1 MFTRMLDRPRIAA
14 ICARTGMLFAWAALA
29 QGSDFYVAEQG
40 DDASSG
46 ESPRL
51 AWRSIERV
59 NRHRFQPGDRLL
71 FESGQ
76 TFHGNLYLSAT
87 NAAPDGTLVVTTAGD
102 APARIL
108 AGDGTGVR
116 VHNLAGITIKNLLI
130 EGSGRTNNTGY
141 GIWCENRLATGE
153 RLQHLRV
160 EQVEVSGF
168 GIFGILITGTK
179 AGFEHVVVTQS
190 TMRDNLRGGMEIAG
204 QLPYDSPSYAH
215 QDVQVTHCRAYSNTG
230 DPTYLKN
237 HSGSGI
243 VLYQVDGGLIDHCV
257 AWNNGA
263 LCRSSGGGVGLWAC
277 ASRGV
282 TIQHCESFANRTSG
296 ADGGGFDLDGG
307 SVECVLQFNYSH
319 DNDGPGL
326 MIYSYPYA
334 SHRDH
339 GNVVRFNLSEND
351 SRKSRRYAGLW
362 VQTDGP
368 EITGLEIYNNTIYTR
383 GAADQA
389 AYLRASSVTAQLR
402 NNIFWGADGTI
413 PLQVDRPAEGN
424 LRFEQNLYWSTDAP
438 VQIRWGSRNYAAL
451 TDWRR
456 ETGQE
461 TLGGDPL
468 GLWADPRLSNHGSA
482 HRPGKII
489 GLPNLKAFWPTP
501 GSPCRGNGLDLRA
514 RFGLQV
520 GRQDLLGEALPANE
534 PLPVGAIA
542 GRTSSR

>member
-1 MFTRMLDRPRIAA
+1 MLDRPRIAA

-116 VHNLAGITIKNLLI
+116 VHNLAGITNKNLLI

-326 MIYSYPYA
+326 MIYSYPA
-334 SHRDH
+334 PPIATTATSS
-339 GNVVRFNLSEND
+339 GSALSEMTPARAAAMPACGCKRMG
-351 SRKSRRYAGLW
+351 RKSPDWKSITIRSTPVEQLIRRLTFA
-362 VQTDGP
+362 
-368 EITGLEIYNNTIYTR
+368 
-383 GAADQA
+383 
-389 AYLRASSVTAQLR
+389 LRASPLNCETTSS
-402 NNIFWGADGTI
+402 GARMARSRCRSI
-413 PLQVDRPAEGN
+413 DRPKAT
-424 LRFEQNLYWSTDAP
+424 S
-438 VQIRWGSRNYAAL
+438 GSN
-451 TDWRR
+451 
-456 ETGQE
+456 
-461 TLGGDPL
+461 
-468 GLWADPRLSNHGSA
+468 
-482 HRPGKII
+482 KI
-489 GLPNLKAFWPTP
+489 FT
-501 GSPCRGNGLDLRA
+501 
-514 RFGLQV
+514 
-520 GRQDLLGEALPANE
+520 GRQMPRCRFAGDR
-534 PLPVGAIA
+534 AIM
-542 GRTSSR
+542 RR